1 MFFKYSKTNLIL
13 IKMIKNGFKLY
24 HTVRYNCHYTRKYR
38 GAAPNI
44 CNLRYKIP
52 KCSYR
57 LQYMSI
63 EY

>member
-1 MFFKYSKTNLIL
+1 
-13 IKMIKNGFKLY
+13 MIKNGFKLY

-57 LQYMSI
+57 LQYISI
-63 EY
+63 ED